1 MYSRKA
7 LKKWEVR
14 VLKTSIKP
22 SYFNPYIYKKLHE
35 DIWLLP
41 RVKEIADIEAEY
53 FNGEYQQTFLFP
65 YIKPIFERY
74 LEGKK
79 RDLEK
84 TKEFIDHLVLEES
97 FYRIEVL
104 QEYIGI
110 GEKEKQQWF
119 AQLREVYN
127 LPPEYEFE

>member
-1 MYSRKA
+1 M
-7 LKKWEVR
+7 
-14 VLKTSIKP
+14 KTSIKP
-22 SYFNPYIYKKLHE
+22 GYFDPYIYKKLQE

-41 RVKEIADIEAEY
+41 RVKEIADIEAKY
-53 FNGEYQQTFLFP
+53 FNGEYQQTLLFP
-65 YIKPIFERY
+65 YIEPIFERY

-79 RDLEK
+79 RDLER
-84 TKEFIDHLVLEES
+84 TKELIDHLVLDEL

-110 GEKEKQQWF
+110 DEKEKQQWF

-127 LPPEYEFE
+127 LPLEYEFERADI